1 LFNIFVG
8 NKELKL
14 WQKKDKEVLS
24 EDRKKA
30 LKEKEKVKKEQE
42 ARLKKRL
49 KIERKRINKIVSFPF
64 KTLFVLGMVSGCV
77 FFLYNF
83 YAEAETLLISLFK
96 GFVLFV
102 LVYFGLGLL
111 ILIWLFVLAKVRQKE
126 AEEKKRLE
134 EELAKEQERE
144 NLEGRY
150 ERELLLKQ
158 AQEKREEELKKLR
171 EQLNKEQS
179 AEGMDFTQANNIGTN
194 P

>member
-1 LFNIFVG
+1 MAK
-8 NKELKL
+8 KE
-14 WQKKDKEVLS
+14 KEVLT

-49 KIERKRINKIVSFPF
+49 KVERKRINKIVTFPF
-64 KTLFVLGMVSGCV
+64 RTLFVVGLVSGSI

-83 YAEAETLLISLFK
+83 YGGSDSLLISLLK
-96 GFVLFV
+96 GFILFV

-111 ILIWLFVLAKVRQKE
+111 TLIWLLVLAKVRQKE

-134 EELAKEQERE
+134 EELAKERERE
-144 NLEGRY
+144 SLEGKY
-150 ERELLLKQ
+150 EREFLLKQ
-158 AQEKREEELKKLR
+158 AQEKREEEIKKLR
-171 EQLNKEQS
+171 DQLNKEQS
-179 AEGMDFTQANNIGTN
+179 AEGMNFTQANNVETN